1 MVRPAQSPQTQ
12 PHEIDLQQRRL
23 ERESE
28 ERKLDRLKAQLRQAK
43 EYQQQIAR
51 AS

>member
-28 ERKLDRLKAQLRQAK
+28 ERNLDRLKVLLQQAK
-43 EYQQQIAR
+43 VHQQQVAR